1 MTKLTKGAIVFGVLL
16 IGKIAFADTVYFAEK
31 PANEIKVVEARKL
44 GKTKPVFQCK
54 RVKGYSQG
62 TGKPKSVAS
71 TQSWHSAIGTGIE
84 DVDSILESGKS
95 AFECTEKETN
105 EGKSGFH
112 TVRN

>member
-1 MTKLTKGAIVFGVLL
+1 MTKTTRGAIVLGVML
-16 IGKIAFADTVYFAEK
+16 IGKLAFGETVYFAEK

-44 GKTKPVFQCK
+44 GKTKTVFQCK

-62 TGKPKSVAS
+62 TGKPKSVS
-71 TQSWHSAIGTGIE
+71 NTQSWHSAIGTGID
-84 DVDSILESGKS
+84 DVDSILEAGKS